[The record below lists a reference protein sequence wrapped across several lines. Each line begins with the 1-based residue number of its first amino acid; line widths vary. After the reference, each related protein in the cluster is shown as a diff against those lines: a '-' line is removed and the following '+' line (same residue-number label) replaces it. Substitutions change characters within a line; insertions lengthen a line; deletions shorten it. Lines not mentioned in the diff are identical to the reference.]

1 MSLDNVWR
9 TLKNVQIYPS
19 TVRVECNDKVTK
31 SVFSR
36 TVDQYQNMMN
46 SGLPAG
52 VIEKKNH
59 KKKGAL
65 ITNYTFQN
73 SNDYGNQIP
82 LDEFDRAVLSV
93 CITEFLAG
101 NQYTTPA
108 VIFRALTGKVGDGKN
123 NAPTEKQEKMIEDA
137 IDKLMFTQFDTDAV
151 KAIEEL
157 NYTNGEELF
166 LEKSAILPCYRIKAV
181 IGGHP
186 VKAIFF
192 DRESPHWI
200 IADKKNQVLRYDSN
214 LLYTGDHYNSRH
226 KIAVTNYVL
235 RRAMEIVY
243 HKNLT
248 PSITF
253 SDVFSKCRVDGA
265 SRKITSLLR
274 ENILAVFQ
282 NLKNADIISDFSI
295 IKSGVNYHQIRVDR
309 KS

>member
-1 MSLDNVWR
+1 MSLDNVLR

-36 TVDQYQNMMN
+36 TVEQYQNMMN

-59 KKKGAL
+59 KKNGNL
-65 ITNYTFQN
+65 ITSYTFQN
-73 SNDYGNQIP
+73 SNGYGNQIP

-93 CITEFLAG
+93 CISELLAG
-101 NQYTTPA
+101 NQYTTPD
-108 VIFRALTGKVGDGKN
+108 VIFRALIGRVSSEQRMH
-123 NAPTEKQEKMIEDA
+123 PTEKQVAMIEDA
-137 IDKLMFTQFDTDAV
+137 IDKLMFTQFDTDAA

-157 NYTNGEELF
+157 KYSDSDELF
-166 LEKSAILPCYRIKAV
+166 LEKSAILPCYRVKAV
-181 IGGHP
+181 IGGHT

-200 IADKKNQVLRYDSN
+200 IADKKNQILRYASN
-214 LLYTGDHYNSRH
+214 LLYTGDHHNSRH

-253 SDVFSKCRVDGA
+253 DDVFSKCRVDYA
-265 SRKITSLLR
+265 SRKIISALR
-274 ENILAVFQ
+274 ANILAIFH
-282 NLKNADIISDFSI
+282 NLKNADIISDFSV
-295 IKSGVNYHQIRVDR
+295 IKSSVNYRGIQVDR

>member
-1 MSLDNVWR
+1 MSLDNVLL

-19 TVRVECNDKVTK
+19 TIRVECNDKVTK

-36 TVDQYQNMMN
+36 TVEQYQNMMN
-46 SGLPAG
+46 NALPAG

-59 KKKGAL
+59 KKKSNL
-65 ITNYTFQN
+65 ITSYTFQN
-73 SNDYGNQIP
+73 FNGYGNQIP

-93 CITEFLAG
+93 CISEFLTG

-108 VIFRALTGKVGDGKN
+108 IIFRALIGKVGSIGVD
-123 NAPTEKQEKMIEDA
+123 PTEKQAKMIEEA
-137 IDKLMFTQFDTDAV
+137 IDKLMFTQFCTDAA

-157 NYTNGEELF
+157 KYSDGDELI
-166 LEKSAILPCYRIKAV
+166 LEKSAILPCYRVKAV
-181 IGGHP
+181 IGGHT

-214 LLYTGDHYNSRH
+214 LLYTGDHHNSRH

-248 PSITF
+248 PRITF
-253 SDVFSKCRVDGA
+253 KDVFSKCRVDTA
-265 SRKITSLLR
+265 SRKIISALR
-274 ENILAVFQ
+274 ENILEIFH
-282 NLKNADIISDFSI
+282 NLKNADIISDFSA
-295 IKSGVNYHQIRVDR
+295 IKNGVNHLGIEVDR